1 MNNEQDSKQKQH
13 WLEKLRSKRLQVQP
27 GDSQLVR
34 FTKNSG
40 FWLFLVFMSLI
51 TVTLVTAVI
60 AVL

>member
-1 MNNEQDSKQKQH
+1 MNNEQDLKQKQH
-13 WLEKLRSKRLQVQP
+13 WLEKLRSKRLQIRP

-51 TVTLVTAVI
+51 TITLVTAVV